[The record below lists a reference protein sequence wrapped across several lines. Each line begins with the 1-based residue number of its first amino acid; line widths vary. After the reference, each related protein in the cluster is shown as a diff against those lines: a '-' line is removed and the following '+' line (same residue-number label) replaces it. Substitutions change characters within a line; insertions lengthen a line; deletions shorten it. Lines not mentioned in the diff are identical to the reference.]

1 MCADAD
7 DADSV
12 TDDDADDETDDD
24 ADDKG
29 FIFSTGSFIV
39 LAADRHE
46 VLCRSCGREVGL
58 PNKTKCLGRSARL
71 ISNVY
76 GNISQKAYESRIK
89 IFDRDKCRRRQI
101 FIADERTDR
110 LPDKGVPKV

>member
-7 DADSV
+7 DDADSVTDDDADDADDV

-24 ADDKG
+24 AGDKG

-71 ISNVY
+71 ISLFTATSAKRHT
-76 GNISQKAYESRIK
+76 SQELRS
-89 IFDRDKCRRRQI
+89 
-101 FIADERTDR
+101 
-110 LPDKGVPKV
+110 